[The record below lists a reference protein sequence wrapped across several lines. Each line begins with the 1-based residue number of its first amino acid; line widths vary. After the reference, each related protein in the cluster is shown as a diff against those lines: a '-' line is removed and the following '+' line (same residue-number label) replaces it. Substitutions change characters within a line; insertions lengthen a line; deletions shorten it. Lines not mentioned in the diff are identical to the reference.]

1 MGHRMRIGAG
11 AALLAAVLG
20 GCASSAGIVG
30 ERPPVGRGAA
40 GTDFGYWNRDAEGSV
55 DQAFRSH
62 ITSTYRIADAAK
74 ARAALE
80 TDGFSCVDG
89 NRPEAQP
96 VPDLE
101 CTRQFK
107 LNDDVH
113 AWSVRFWAN
122 EPRPQARYTRTHIR
136 DPFRS
141 YDDSPGRN

>member
-1 MGHRMRIGAG
+1 MVVARISV
-11 AALLAAVLG
+11 AAVLSG
-20 GCASSAGIVG
+20 ILLGACASNNVIVG
-30 ERPPVGRGAA
+30 ERPPIGRGAS

-62 ITSTYRIADAAK
+62 ITATYKIGDAAK
-74 ARAALE
+74 ARANLTA
-80 TDGFSCVDG
+80 DGFSCQDG
-89 NRPEAQP
+89 NRPDGAP

-113 AWSVRFWAN
+113 AWSVRFWPN